1 MRINI
6 RARVD
11 GIFLDYAELQMQMSS
26 LTDTHRITL
35 VRTSP
40 VCTPVQQNTAT
51 SKFTQASTK
60 VPMEA
65 RHFSRAQQTSRHTA
79 ESLSTRESHP
89 VRPCTLASLSLL
101 LSLNQNR
108 PVARAQRHARAHKN
122 GASKRKGRHGARP
135 KGRPGW
141 RSASTWEAGAAGLAS
156 TNAPRPTQMTSSEP
170 RWRCPLICVLPS

>member
-1 MRINI
+1 MGFFWTMPSYKCKCPHSQTHIVLRSSAHHPCVHPCSRTQR
-6 RARVD
+6 RASSRRHLPKYQWR
-11 GIFLDYAELQMQMSS
+11 LDTSAELSRRAA
-26 LTDTHRITL
+26 T
-35 VRTSP
+35 
-40 VCTPVQQNTAT
+40 QQ
-51 SKFTQASTK
+51 
-60 VPMEA
+60 
-65 RHFSRAQQTSRHTA
+65 
-79 ESLSTRESHP
+79 SLSPRESHILSLHAHSP
-89 VRPCTLASLSLL
+89 LSLSLL